1 MNSLHSVIAIQR
13 VQKLCSQITVR
24 DHALK
29 PNSCCSAWLIT
40 ESSPKCCWGMH
51 ISLNQQQRTLNTV
64 AENTFQT
71 ILFRRH
77 LWSTWN
83 VCLHVATPVSWDLES
98 TDGAPCLQCRLQN
111 TTVVDWSEKSQ
122 EWYNVDCLL
131 FHLMHCQMNVIKTKL
146 HNEMKYNLW
155 INILQMWDCRR
166 MNKINKRY
174 WK

>member
-1 MNSLHSVIAIQR
+1 MNYLHSVIAIQR

-83 VCLHVATPVSWDLES
+83 VCQQ
-98 TDGAPCLQCRLQN
+98 LQSRG
-111 TTVVDWSEKSQ
+111 TSSQ
-122 EWYNVDCLL
+122 LMVLRVYNVDC
-131 FHLMHCQMNVIKTKL
+131 KTQL
-146 HNEMKYNLW
+146 LW
-155 INILQMWDCRR
+155 IEVKNHKNGTTWTVYSFTSCTVRWMWSRLNCIMKWNI
-166 MNKINKRY
+166 IFE
-174 WK
+174 